1 MRFPLFPA
9 KIAAAVILPAVAALL
24 LGTFAV
30 SRLDALADRSRALET
45 ARLPRADLAVAVE
58 RQLLLAAQAIRGY
71 ALSADR
77 DALERAKKD
86 LAKAADALHDA
97 REAATRP
104 GMESL
109 AAEAEKIGYFLDA
122 YKKAAEASVAG
133 NERLDAARAALERAQ
148 AGYAGAVS
156 GYIEQKTAQ
165 WDKELAAKYPQPDP
179 LRQHAKRLR
188 AAQAALAA
196 GGDVREAAATAR
208 ALRDPARL
216 SEATER
222 LDAAEAALR
231 DARAGSDDDAKKLAP
246 SFAALAEY
254 RQAVAGVLADWEAL
268 RATGRQ
274 ILEAERAALSA
285 ATALGGA
292 SLAEAAGDAG
302 AVASALRG
310 SRLTLL
316 AAAWG
321 ILILGAA
328 FAVAMALLLGVPV
341 RRCAFFA
348 KDLADG
354 RVTGTLAVS
363 CRDEVG
369 QIAESLREMARRLG
383 KRLAR

>member
-86 LAKAADALHDA
+86 LARAADALHDA

-109 AAEAEKIGYFLDA
+109 ATEAEKIGYFLDA

-208 ALRDPARL
+208 ALREPARL
-216 SEATER
+216 AEATER
-222 LDAAEAALR
+222 LDAAEASLR
-231 DARAGSDDDAKKLAP
+231 DARAGSDDDARRLAP

-302 AVASALRG
+302 AVAAALRG

>member
-1 MRFPLFPA
+1 MRFPLFPV

-24 LGTFAV
+24 LGVFAV

-71 ALSADR
+71 ALTADR

-109 AAEAEKIGYFLDA
+109 AAEAEKISYFLDA

-133 NERLDAARAALERAQ
+133 NERLDAARAALDRAQ

-179 LRQHAKRLR
+179 LRQHAKRLKS
-188 AAQAALAA
+188 AQTALAA

-231 DARAGSDDDAKKLAP
+231 DARAGSDDDARRLAP

-316 AAAWG
+316 VAAWG
-321 ILILGAA
+321 ILVLGAA
-328 FAVAMALLLGVPV
+328 FAVGVALLLGVPV

-354 RVTGTLAVS
+354 RVTASLAVA

-369 QIAESLREMARRLG
+369 QLAASLQEMARRLG